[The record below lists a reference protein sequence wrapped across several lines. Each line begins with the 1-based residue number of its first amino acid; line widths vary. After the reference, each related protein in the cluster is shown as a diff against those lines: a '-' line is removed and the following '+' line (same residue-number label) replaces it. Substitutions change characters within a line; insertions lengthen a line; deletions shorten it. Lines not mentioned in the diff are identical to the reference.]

1 MVATAA
7 AASRVVLPARNA
19 TAVAKL
25 GTLLAHVP
33 MALPTPGMAAAVV
46 AEATVRL
53 VAVVEVKLGAPLLT
67 ARPSSSLNAVFSYT
81 CGGVGH
87 LSRDCVQG
95 SKCYNC
101 SGIVRGVVLFE
112 GLVLMDSRRDISVGI
127 ALSHRGALATRVA
140 QRGASRLRLY
150 SVYSRIRQTHFP

>member
-33 MALPTPGMAAAVV
+33 MALPTPGMAAAA

-53 VAVVEVKLGAPLLT
+53 VAVVEVRLGAPLLT

-101 SGIVRGVVLFE
+101 SGIVRDVIL
-112 GLVLMDSRRDISVGI
+112 L
-127 ALSHRGALATRVA
+127 RGWC
-140 QRGASRLRLY
+140 
-150 SVYSRIRQTHFP
+150 